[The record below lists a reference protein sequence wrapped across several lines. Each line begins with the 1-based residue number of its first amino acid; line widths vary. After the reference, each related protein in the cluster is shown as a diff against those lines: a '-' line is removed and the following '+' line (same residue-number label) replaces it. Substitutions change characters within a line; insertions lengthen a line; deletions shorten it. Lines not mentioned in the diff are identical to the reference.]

1 MPRIDLAALAAVVV
15 VLWMLTVI
23 FRLTSKWHLYLVFRR
38 ALITA
43 VVVGIIVFFWNVAT
57 AWR

>member
-1 MPRIDLAALAAVVV
+1 MPGIDLAALAAVVV